1 MRALLS
7 VFDKTGLDSFGH
19 GLSMLG
25 WELISTGNT
34 QRALTEAGLV
44 ATSVSDVTGS
54 PEMLDGRV
62 KTLHPAIHGGILARR
77 DRADHL
83 EELDAHGIGSID
95 MVVGNLYPFERTI
108 QTPGIVDIDA
118 IEEIDIGGPAMIR
131 AAAKNFAGVI
141 VVIDPRDYESV
152 LAELQS
158 GDVSAS
164 TRRKLA
170 AKAFAHVSAYDS
182 LIAAYLQG
190 ETSGDDWSFP
200 EEITFAGRLAQPLR
214 YGENPHQ
221 RAAAY
226 RRLVAGQTV
235 TGILDAE
242 QLGGKELSFN
252 NIVDADTAWQ
262 AAWISSRPCV
272 AVVKHAIPCG
282 LAAAGS
288 PSQAFDAAVAGDP
301 VSAFG
306 GIIAMNTT
314 LDEATATK
322 VSASFFE
329 VVIAPD
335 FEPAA
340 LALLATKPNLR
351 VLRLPASNTDH
362 ARGWDIKPVAG
373 GLLVQDADTQPD
385 DKTAWSVVSSRQ
397 PGEDEERDLRFAW
410 SAVRLIKSN
419 AIVLVHDEAIAGVGS
434 GQPNRLES
442 VAIAARLAG
451 ERAPGTVLASDAFF
465 PFPDGIEAA
474 AAAGILAVIQPGGSI
489 RDKQVIAAADAAGMA
504 MVFTGT
510 RHFRH

>member
-19 GLSMLG
+19 GLSTLG
-25 WELISTGNT
+25 WDLISTGNT

-77 DRADHL
+77 DRPDHL
-83 EELDAHGIGSID
+83 EQLDTHGIGPID
-95 MVVGNLYPFERTI
+95 MVVGNLYPFERTV
-108 QTPGIVDIDA
+108 QTPGIADIDA
-118 IEEIDIGGPAMIR
+118 IEQIDIGGPAMIR

-152 LAELQS
+152 LAELRS

-182 LIAAYLQG
+182 VIAAYLQG

-200 EEITFAGRLAQPLR
+200 EEMTFAGRLAQPLR

-252 NIVDADTAWQ
+252 NIVDVDTAWQ
-262 AAWISSRPCV
+262 AAWISARPCV

-282 LAAAGS
+282 LASGRFAISGICCGRCRG
-288 PSQAFDAAVAGDP
+288 PSLGVRR
-301 VSAFG
+301 
-306 GIIAMNTT
+306 N
-314 LDEATATK
+314 
-322 VSASFFE
+322 
-329 VVIAPD
+329 
-335 FEPAA
+335 
-340 LALLATKPNLR
+340 
-351 VLRLPASNTDH
+351 H
-362 ARGWDIKPVAG
+362 CH
-373 GLLVQDADTQPD
+373 
-385 DKTAWSVVSSRQ
+385 
-397 PGEDEERDLRFAW
+397 ERD
-410 SAVRLIKSN
+410 
-419 AIVLVHDEAIAGVGS
+419 
-434 GQPNRLES
+434 
-442 VAIAARLAG
+442 AR
-451 ERAPGTVLASDAFF
+451 
-465 PFPDGIEAA
+465 
-474 AAAGILAVIQPGGSI
+474 
-489 RDKQVIAAADAAGMA
+489 
-504 MVFTGT
+504 
-510 RHFRH
+510 

>member
-7 VFDKTGLDSFGH
+7 VFDKTGLDAFGH
-19 GLSMLG
+19 GLSELG

-34 QRALTEAGLV
+34 HRTLTEAGLS
-44 ATSVSDVTGS
+44 ATSVIEVTGS

-77 DRADHL
+77 DLPDHIAQL
-83 EELDAHGIGSID
+83 ETHGIVPID

-108 QTPGIVDIDA
+108 QLPGISDIDA
-118 IEEIDIGGPAMIR
+118 IEQIDIGGPAMIR

-141 VVIDPRDYESV
+141 VVTDPGDYGAV
-152 LAELQS
+152 LAQLQT
-158 GDVSAS
+158 GDVPSA
-164 TRRKLA
+164 TRRQLA

-182 LIAAYLQG
+182 LVAAYLQG

-200 EEITFAGRLAQPLR
+200 EEITVAGRLAQPLR

-226 RRLVAGQTV
+226 RRLVAGKPV

-252 NIVDADTAWQ
+252 NIVDADAAWQ
-262 AAWISSRPCV
+262 AAWISSRPCLS
-272 AVVKHAIPCG
+272 VVKHAIPCG
-282 LAAAGS
+282 LAAADALAE
-288 PSQAFDAAVAGDP
+288 AFDAAVAGDP
-301 VSAFG
+301 VSSFG
-306 GIIAMNTT
+306 GIIATNAT
-314 LDEATATK
+314 LDEATAAK
-322 VSASFFE
+322 VTASFFE
-329 VVIAPD
+329 VVVAPD

-351 VLRLPASNTDH
+351 VLRLPDSRVDH
-362 ARGWDIKPVAG
+362 SKAWDIKPVAG
-373 GLLVQDADTQPD
+373 GLLVQDSDTQPD
-385 DKTAWSVVSSRQ
+385 DEVAWSVVSSRQ
-397 PGEDEERDLRFAW
+397 PGEDEMRDLRFAW

-419 AIVLVHDEAIAGVGS
+419 AIVLVHNEAIVGVGS

-451 ERAPGTVLASDAFF
+451 DRAPGSVLASDAFF

-474 AAAGILAVIQPGGSI
+474 AAAGVRAIIQPGGSI
-489 RDKQVIAAADAAGMA
+489 RDKQVIAAANVAGMS